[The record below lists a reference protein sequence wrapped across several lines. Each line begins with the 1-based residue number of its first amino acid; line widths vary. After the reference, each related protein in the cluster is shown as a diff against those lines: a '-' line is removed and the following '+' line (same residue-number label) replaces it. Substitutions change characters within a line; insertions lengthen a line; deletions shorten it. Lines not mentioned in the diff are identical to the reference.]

1 MKTEIIKTKI
11 GLVKIIYNDTQT
23 KIISIT
29 FIDSSKIKP
38 VKKSISGLHKY
49 FKGQDDYFT
58 NLDLELKGTPFQC
71 KVWKQ
76 ILEIPFGET
85 RTYSDIAMTIGN
97 PKAVRA
103 VANACGANPI
113 AIIVPCHRVVGKNN
127 YGGYE
132 YGLEKKI
139 WLLDFEKK
147 STQ

>member
-1 MKTEIIKTKI
+1 MKIEIIETKI
-11 GLVKIIYNDTQT
+11 GLVKIIYDDTQT
-23 KIISIT
+23 KIISVM

-38 VKKSISGLHKY
+38 VKNSLSGLHKY
-49 FKGQDDYFT
+49 FKGQNDYFT
-58 NLDLELKGTPFQC
+58 NLDLELKGTPFQR

-85 RTYSDIAMTIGN
+85 RTYSDIAMAIGN

-127 YGGYE
+127 DGGYE
-132 YGLEKKI
+132 YGLEKKL

-147 STQ
+147 NTQ